1 MKGIVFTEFL
11 EMVEAKF
18 GYEMVDKIIEESS
31 SPNNGAYTAVG
42 TYPHHEL
49 LGLLDQLSK
58 ASAME
63 KSALL
68 HAFGTYMFN
77 SFKNGYPGFFEG
89 FNHAFDF
96 LMTVDGHIH
105 KEVLKLYPDAELPSF
120 EVSYK
125 GLEMRLIYSSYR
137 RLSDFALGLIEA
149 SMNHFQHEYDI
160 EKKLLDSEGVKVE
173 FIIQIEP

>member
-18 GYEMVDKIIEESS
+18 GYEMVDKIIEDSS
-31 SPNNGAYTAVG
+31 LPNHGAYTAVG

-49 LGLLDQLSK
+49 LRLLDQLSQ
-58 ASAME
+58 ASSIE

-68 HAFGTYMFN
+68 HAFGTYMFK
-77 SFKNGYPGFFEG
+77 SFKDGYPGFFEG
-89 FNHAFDF
+89 FDHAFEF

-105 KEVLKLYPDAELPSF
+105 KEVQKLYPDAVLPSF
-120 EVSYK
+120 DVRYE
-125 GLEMRLIYSSYR
+125 GLEMKMIYSSYR

-149 SMNHFQHEYDI
+149 SMNHFHHEHSI
-160 EKKLLDSEGVKVE
+160 EKKQLDADGAEVE
-173 FIIQIEP
+173 FTIRIKP